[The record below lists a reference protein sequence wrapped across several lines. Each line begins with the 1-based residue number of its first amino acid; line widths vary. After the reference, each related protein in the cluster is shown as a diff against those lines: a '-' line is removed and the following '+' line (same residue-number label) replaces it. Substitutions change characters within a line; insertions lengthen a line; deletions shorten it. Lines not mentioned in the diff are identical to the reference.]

1 MALLMHDVYFR
12 LKDPSTSAAEG
23 LMDSALRHLAPHAGV
38 VFFATGRRE
47 RSHQREVN
55 DLDFDVSLSVC
66 FESKEAHDA
75 YQATQE
81 HLAFIEE
88 NQGNWQA
95 VRVFDS
101 TAQRP

>member
-1 MALLMHDVYFR
+1 MSLLMHDVYFR
-12 LKDPSTSAAEG
+12 LKDSSKPAVERLVASA
-23 LMDSALRHLAPHAGV
+23 MRHLAPHAGV
-38 VFFATGRRE
+38 VFFAAGARE
-47 RSHQREVN
+47 ASHQREVN
-55 DLDFDVSLSVC
+55 DLDFDVSLNVC

-75 YQATQE
+75 YQNTPE